1 MKEQAM
7 LWDASAL
14 DGYAIEANDGRIGSV
29 SDFLF
34 EDTRWKVRWLVV
46 DTGGWLSGRKVLLP
60 LSALGK
66 PEPSLKQFPVK
77 LTMQQ
82 VKDSPDID
90 TDRPVSRRH
99 EAHIYGH
106 YGWNPYWNSDLLPTG
121 GGIVLP
127 FIETLPQSGSV
138 SPNTI
143 SEDAQQRDPHLRSVN
158 AVIGFHV
165 HATDG
170 EIGHVE
176 DFLIDDA
183 DWGIRYLKIDT
194 KNWWP
199 GSRVLMPP
207 SSVRS
212 IDRPNRLVHLDV
224 DRQQVKDSP
233 RYDPSKTVDGA
244 YDDAFLWYCGI
255 RWTEA

>member
-1 MKEQAM
+1 MPNRYP
-7 LWDASAL
+7 ASHTRFVQ
-14 DGYAIEANDGRIGSV
+14 RIL

-34 EDTRWKVRWLVV
+34 EDTSWKVRWLVV
-46 DTGGWLSGRKVLLP
+46 DTGNWLSGRKVLLP

-66 PEPSLKQFPVK
+66 PDPSLRQFPVK

-99 EAHIYGH
+99 EFIIYHH
-106 YGWNPYWNSDLLPTG
+106 YGWNPYWNSDLLPIG
-121 GGIVLP
+121 GGIVLS
-127 FIETLPQSGSV
+127 FIEALPQSGSV
-138 SPNTI
+138 PLDTI
-143 SEDAQQRDPHLRSVN
+143 GGDAQQRDPHLRSVN
-158 AVIGFHV
+158 AVIEFHV
-165 HATDG
+165 HAIDG

-207 SSVRS
+207 SSVSS

-224 DRQQVKDSP
+224 DRQKVKDSP
-233 RYDPSKTVDGA
+233 RYDSSKTVDGA
-244 YDDAFLWYCGI
+244 YDEAFLWYYGI